1 MCPASAGGSDV
12 GWPDTTA
19 RTRKVRNLGFMNN
32 SESAAPL
39 RPRSSPPSSTN
50 QRYLHIRLYRYRTE
64 SSSAGYTEKTT
75 RNRLASLRK
84 VSTGMIVTEFD
95 TMEEL
100 ERTSTLTRL
109 ALLSCSFK
117 NHGTCGGSFNCAS
130 RSFSFW
136 MSLVVADGFGGSPL
150 PADTDQKNIMN
161 SGQLYKKKRS
171 TRTFIIHNLPN

>member
-19 RTRKVRNLGFMNN
+19 GIRKVRIFSFMNN
-32 SESAAPL
+32 GESAAPL

-75 RNRLASLRK
+75 RNRLASPRK

-95 TMEEL
+95 AMEEL

-161 SGQLYKKKRS
+161 TVDRYINERKKRVD
-171 TRTFIIHNLPN
+171 THVYYT